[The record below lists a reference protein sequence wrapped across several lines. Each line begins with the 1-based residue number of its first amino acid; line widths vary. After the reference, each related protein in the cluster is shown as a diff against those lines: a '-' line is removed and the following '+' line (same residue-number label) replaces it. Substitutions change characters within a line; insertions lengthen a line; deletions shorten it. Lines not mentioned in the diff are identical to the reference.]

1 MAKTYRK
8 RRTVRRKRPV
18 ATRRTYYARKRVNR
32 RRRNY
37 RFRAAKS
44 MDNTRKFHSKVYE
57 QYVLPWHLPSL
68 QPSPGTGNWQKF
80 QRDILVGIFS
90 VQNPQFYRNMFEYQW
105 VKFNY
110 IAIKV
115 KELNYYGFL
124 TTIKQE
130 ENVDISGMTSV
141 NLDHLPMY
149 FAWDLD
155 QDMSF
160 NKDDGTQLIMDPAS
174 LAQYPLAKKMY
185 PGNRRGLT
193 FLWKVPR
200 VWRQFW
206 PTSAARELPGVDS
219 FGRFL
224 TLLSGVNI
232 NRYPRR
238 FMGSHQNIF
247 FDSDLPQGG
256 GGIKGKTVVAFT
268 YHLGCTFSGRNV
280 MGEPKAST
288 SVYRDEPLDV
298 EFTNQSLDYVEPE
311 LISP

>member
-1 MAKTYRK
+1 MARTYRK
-8 RRTVRRKRPV
+8 RTTRRKRPV
-18 ATRRTYYARKRVNR
+18 AARRTYYARKRVNR
-32 RRRNY
+32 KRRNFN
-37 RFRAAKS
+37 FRAKAMKGI
-44 MDNTRKFHSKVYE
+44 DNTRKFHTKVYE

-68 QPSPGTGNWQKF
+68 QPSPGTGSWQKF
-80 QRDILVGIFS
+80 QRDIIIGLFS
-90 VQNPQFYRNMFEYQW
+90 VENPQFIRNMFEYQW
-105 VKFNY
+105 VKYNY
-110 IAIKV
+110 IAIKIQ
-115 KELNYYGFL
+115 ELNYYGYL
-124 TTIKQE
+124 TTIKQQ

-160 NKDDGTQLIMDPAS
+160 NTGETQVVMSPQS
-174 LAQYPLAKKMY
+174 LSQYPGSKKMY
-185 PGNRRGLT
+185 PGKRRGIT

-206 PTSAARELPGVDS
+206 PTGVARVLPAVDS
-219 FGRFL
+219 VGRML

-238 FMGSHQNIF
+238 LMGTHQNIF
-247 FDSDLPQGG
+247 HDADLPQGG
-256 GGIKGKTVVAFT
+256 GGIKGKTVVAIT
-268 YHLGCTFSGRNV
+268 YHLGCTFSGRNI
-280 MGEPKAST
+280 MGTQKAST
-288 SVYRDEPLDV
+288 SVYQDEPLDV